1 MNRLQVSLLRSSPRG
16 FVAVNVG
23 FASIPRTHR
32 HPVRRGGAPPD
43 DGETAV
49 VATIVASSSSSSF
62 RSSSSSALPSSS
74 WRGGVG
80 GGRPTTTTT
89 PTTNG
94 AAATATA
101 TGPVTLHIPV
111 MREEV
116 LRLWLP
122 DGRRRRRRDG
132 DAAGVGDGGDDGDG
146 AVGPTTVHLI
156 DGTMGLG
163 GHTRAALHF
172 SSSSSSSS
180 SGGITREYE
189 VRVLGIDRDASSL
202 SRARRR
208 IEIEE
213 SPSSSSSSSPPRVA
227 YHHGSFADVS
237 PDLLRRHSFPPGG
250 ADGMLIDLGMNSDQ
264 IDDDERGFTF
274 RKRGPLD
281 MRFDKSSSFSPP
293 SRGNDDSAAA
303 AARRRGSIKAGDI
316 VNGWSASRL
325 SDIFKTYAD
334 EPYAVEIAAGIVRWR
349 ESSPRGRG
357 EIRSTLELRYVIE
370 DAVEGIVASNDADSA
385 WKGDDDKYDDDAPK
399 KWGKKDDFERYRG
412 IWRSPIPVSK
422 LKRDRLLF
430 KYEERKPR
438 HPNHVMRCF
447 QALRIAANE
456 ELRHIESLFEL
467 MLAPSLSP
475 PPSSSASSSIRGCP
489 LAIGGRLVAIAF
501 HPGED
506 RLVKEG
512 MARMVDTGRF
522 ELLTPEEDGL
532 RPSLEE
538 VKSNGRSRT
547 ARLRAVECI
556 R

>member
-1 MNRLQVSLLRSSPRG
+1 
-16 FVAVNVG
+16 
-23 FASIPRTHR
+23 
-32 HPVRRGGAPPD
+32 
-43 DGETAV
+43 
-49 VATIVASSSSSSF
+49 
-62 RSSSSSALPSSS
+62 
-74 WRGGVG
+74 
-80 GGRPTTTTT
+80 
-89 PTTNG
+89 
-94 AAATATA
+94 
-101 TGPVTLHIPV
+101 

-132 DAAGVGDGGDDGDG
+132 DPAGVGDGGDDGDG

-163 GHTRAALHF
+163 GHTRAALH
-172 SSSSSSSS
+172 SSSSSSS
-180 SGGITREYE
+180 SGGVTRGYE

-208 IEIEE
+208 IEIGE
-213 SPSSSSSSSPPRVA
+213 SPSSSSSPPPPRVA

-281 MRFDKSSSFSPP
+281 MRFDKSSSSFSPP
-293 SRGNDDSAAA
+293 TRGNDDSVAA
-303 AARRRGSIKAGDI
+303 AARGRGSIKAGDI

-399 KWGKKDDFERYRG
+399 KRGKKDDFERYRA

-430 KYEERKPR
+430 KYEERKPH

-456 ELRHIESLFEL
+456 ELRHIESLFES

-475 PPSSSASSSIRGCP
+475 PPSSSASSSTRGCP

>member
-16 FVAVNVG
+16 FAANVG
-23 FASIPRTHR
+23 AASIPRT
-32 HPVRRGGAPPD
+32 RRRPIRQGGAPPGGD
-43 DGETAV
+43 AV
-49 VATIVASSSSSSF
+49 VATIVASSSFRSS
-62 RSSSSSALPSSS
+62 SSSSSALPSSS

-80 GGRPTTTTT
+80 GGRPATT

-94 AAATATA
+94 VAA
-101 TGPVTLHIPV
+101 TGPATLHIPV

-122 DGRRRRRRDG
+122 
-132 DAAGVGDGGDDGDG
+132 DG

-172 SSSSSSSS
+172 SSAS
-180 SGGITREYE
+180 SGGIARECE

-208 IEIEE
+208 IEIE
-213 SPSSSSSSSPPRVA
+213 SPSLSPRVA
-227 YHHGSFADVS
+227 FHHGSFADVS
-237 PDLLRRHSFPPGG
+237 TDLLRRHSFPPGG
-250 ADGMLIDLGMNSDQ
+250 VDGMLIDLGMNSDQ
-264 IDDDERGFTF
+264 LDDDERGFTF

-281 MRFDKSSSFSPP
+281 MRFDASSSPP
-293 SRGNDDSAAA
+293 SRGNDGSAAV
-303 AARRRGSIKAGDI
+303 RRGSIKAGDI

-334 EPYAVEIAAGIVRWR
+334 EPYAVAIAAGIVRWR

-370 DAVEGIVASNDADSA
+370 EAVEGIVASNDADST
-385 WKGDDDKYDDDAPK
+385 WKGDDDEYNDDALK
-399 KWGKKDDFERYRG
+399 KRGKTDDFDRYRA
-412 IWRSPIPVSK
+412 IWRSPMLISK
-422 LKRDRLLF
+422 QKRDRLLF

-447 QALRIAANE
+447 QALRIAAND
-456 ELRHIESLFEL
+456 ELHHIESFFKS
-467 MLAPSLSP
+467 MLAPSSSP
-475 PPSSSASSSIRGCP
+475 PPSSLSSSSTRGCP
-489 LAIGGRLVAIAF
+489 LAIGGRLVTIAF

-538 VKSNGRSRT
+538 VKNNGRSRT

-556 R
+556 S